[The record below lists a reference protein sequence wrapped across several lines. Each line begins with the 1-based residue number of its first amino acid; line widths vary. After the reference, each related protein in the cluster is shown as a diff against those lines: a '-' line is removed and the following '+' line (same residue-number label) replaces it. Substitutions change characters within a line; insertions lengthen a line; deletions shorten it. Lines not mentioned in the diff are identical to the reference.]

1 MLEPRMVAT
10 SVSRLVDADG
20 PRAAEADEVDPIE
33 GAAPAASVVRRAMPQ
48 SPAGDGDPGYR
59 TARFHIAHADGSPPG
74 HAAAAP
80 PAPRP
85 ARSAWTRRRSR
96 RAVGGA
102 RGGGGGWGGWGG
114 GEGGGG
120 GGGAGGGGCVLW
132 LLWGGG
138 VFLERSR

>member
-20 PRAAEADEVDPIE
+20 PRAAEADEVDPIK
-33 GAAPAASVVRRAMPQ
+33 GAGPAASVVRRAMPQ

-80 PAPRP
+80 PAPPP
-85 ARSAWTRRRSR
+85 ARSACTRRPSR
-96 RAVGGA
+96 GAGGA
-102 RGGGGGWGGWGG
+102 GRGGGF
-114 GEGGGG
+114 
-120 GGGAGGGGCVLW
+120 GGGAG
-132 LLWGGG
+132 
-138 VFLERSR
+138 